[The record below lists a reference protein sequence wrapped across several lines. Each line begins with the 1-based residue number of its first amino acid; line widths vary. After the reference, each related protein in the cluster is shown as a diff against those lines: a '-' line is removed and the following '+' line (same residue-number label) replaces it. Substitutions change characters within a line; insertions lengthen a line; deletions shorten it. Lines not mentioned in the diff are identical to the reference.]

1 MLQTNEVKFMD
12 KENSQLTNKKGAF
25 VELLTTLIFS
35 LALGVPIIWGVFIAI
50 NGYYRAWDKG
60 DWTNILLLV
69 IGILLLCIFE
79 MPGWLALR
87 KAKKEKE
94 LTNTQ

>member
-1 MLQTNEVKFMD
+1 MEKD
-12 KENSQLTNKKGAF
+12 NSQETSKTKAF
-25 VELLTTLIFS
+25 AEFVSTLFFFIV
-35 LALGVPIIWGVFIAI
+35 LGVPIILGVFLAVK
-50 NGYYRAWDKG
+50 GYIRAWDKG

-79 MPGWLALR
+79 IPGWLALR